1 MSGFTEPAKK
11 HLGQN
16 FLHEKGVI
24 AKIVHAIDPQPGD
37 AIVEIGPGQGALT
50 FPLLDRHGAVTV
62 GKTVFEAYFKMEK
75 VEHTALSI
83 AAARSLGGAR
93 TLTPEML
100 AKLMAVYTHGAEP
113 PVPYPFPTS
122 QG

>member
-1 MSGFTEPAKK
+1 VRPWVGTY
-11 HLGQN
+11 
-16 FLHEKGVI
+16 
-24 AKIVHAIDPQPGD
+24 D
-37 AIVEIGPGQGALT
+37 A
-50 FPLLDRHGAVTV
+50 FLLDRHGAVTV
-62 GKTVFEAYFKMEK
+62 GQTVFEAYFKMEK

-100 AKLMAVYTHGAEP
+100 AKLMAVYTGGAEP
-113 PVPYPFPTS
+113 PVPYPFPGT